1 MGWFNKIK
9 SAVRRFWISDS
20 KPANPAD
27 KSPISTEPTP
37 VVQVSARP
45 GLDCPECGHRIP
57 VTIHNLLHDKS
68 IICGHCLL
76 ELAVDTDKSKASM
89 DALSRLDQGL
99 NRAQAMQSRFSG

>member
-9 SAVRRFWISDS
+9 SVVMGFW
-20 KPANPAD
+20 KTGT
-27 KSPISTEPTP
+27 KSEASPPESPKLPEPTP

-76 ELAVDTDKSKASM
+76 ELDVDRDKSKPSLE
-89 DALSRLDQGL
+89 ALSRLDQGFS
-99 NRAQAMQSRFSG
+99 RAQAMQNRFSG